1 MNPFRNHSSILLV
14 EDDTFVLS
22 ALTTTL
28 EAEGF
33 DVVPCSSPIEA
44 LRLIARREFS
54 VIVSDHRMPGMTGLA
69 FFAECRKVCPSTPR
83 ILLTAVLEL
92 STVMAAINSGGEI
105 CRFMSKPWR
114 REELVA
120 AVRGAAQKH
129 DGAAR
134 SQVPQVWTA

>member
-1 MNPFRNHSSILLV
+1 
-14 EDDTFVLS
+14 
-22 ALTTTL
+22 
-28 EAEGF
+28 
-33 DVVPCSSPIEA
+33 
-44 LRLIARREFS
+44 
-54 VIVSDHRMPGMTGLA
+54 MPGMTGLA